1 VKCIKKSNLSLTLL
15 GKRRALGYQKFN
27 WDFPTLNSL
36 HLKRLPTTMAPSI
49 VTPELPTSPV
59 AEGKVPAAFTTK
71 DAKDLPET
79 LLSHFTDSINGKTTN
94 GPEST
99 TSDRFTEHSVP
110 FNEQYALNPRKLRI
124 ITIGAGFSGL
134 VLAHKFQHAY
144 PELQDFV
151 DHTIFEGRSD
161 IGGTWL
167 VNTYPGVQCD
177 VPSHIYVRLRQP
189 SPFQGWELC

>member
-1 VKCIKKSNLSLTLL
+1 
-15 GKRRALGYQKFN
+15 
-27 WDFPTLNSL
+27 
-36 HLKRLPTTMAPSI
+36 MAPSI
-49 VTPELPTSPV
+49 VTPNLPTSYV
-59 AEGKVPAAFTTK
+59 ADGKVPAAFTTEA
-71 DAKDLPET
+71 AKDLPES
-79 LLSHFTDSINGKTTN
+79 LLSHFADRINGKPTEN
-94 GPEST
+94 GPKST
-99 TSDRFTEHSVP
+99 ASDQLKEHSVP
-110 FNEQYALNPRKLRI
+110 FYNQYALNPRKLRI

-177 VPSHIYVRLRQP
+177 VPSHIYVSIR
-189 SPFQGWELC
+189 ELFPI

>member
-1 VKCIKKSNLSLTLL
+1 
-15 GKRRALGYQKFN
+15 
-27 WDFPTLNSL
+27 
-36 HLKRLPTTMAPSI
+36 MAPSI
-49 VTPELPTSPV
+49 VTPNLPPSYV
-59 AEGKVPAAFTTK
+59 AEGKVPAAFATQ
-71 DAKDLPET
+71 DANNLPET
-79 LLSHFTDSINGKTTN
+79 LFSHFADRINGKTTDN
-94 GPEST
+94 GPKST
-99 TSDRFTEHSVP
+99 TSDRFKEHSVP
-110 FNEQYALNPRKLRI
+110 FYDQYALNPRRLRI

-177 VPSHIYVRLRQP
+177 VPSHIYVRIR
-189 SPFQGWELC
+189 